1 MNGSILVLLLINH
14 LASAGTVRFLV
25 EPDDS
30 QQENFQNDQELSP
43 LLSQQQT
50 NPQQQSDK
58 NEILKRIEES
68 NSYHA
73 KINEIEFDY
82 FNMLSSRK
90 KKDWPAK
97 SDKGQLIRPPYMYAN
112 YQQLTN
118 DQNASIDDQIVGGQ
132 IDNTDQSAANRL
144 NSQFDSPFTGGE
156 PSSNNGFGHELS
168 GDQSGAQTSD
178 DKFDSRTGDDRTVQ
192 ADKLDNPEPSINS
205 TAASDQPGVDETD
218 KRKSNWLISM
228 LNKFGLKSNENLNAT
243 LNTTAIKEKLS
254 YYSDYDVMM
263 GIRIGYWLFSFFSI
277 FTAFIAYKSYC
288 SSRKQARHRRES
300 EKNRRKADEQGSSRR
315 GTQLPAKYSSV
326 RGGSSRQSN
335 FVKLKSREDP
345 DSSS

>member
-1 MNGSILVLLLINH
+1 MNGSIFILLLINH
-14 LASAGTVRFLV
+14 LASAGTVRFGLL
-25 EPDDS
+25 ESDDS
-30 QQENFQNDQELSP
+30 QADDFQNDQELNP
-43 LLSQQQT
+43 

-58 NEILKRIEES
+58 NEIQKRIEES

-82 FNMLSSRK
+82 FNMLTSRK
-90 KKDWPAK
+90 KKDGPAK

-118 DQNASIDDQIVGGQ
+118 DQNVSSDDQIVGGQ

-144 NSQFDSPFTGGE
+144 NNQFDSPFTGGE
-156 PSSNNGFGHELS
+156 PSSSSGFAHEPN
-168 GDQSGAQTSD
+168 GDQSGSQTSG
-178 DKFDSRTGDDRTVQ
+178 DKIDSRTSDHRTMQ
-192 ADKLDNPEPSINS
+192 SDKLDNPDPSVNS
-205 TAASDQPGVDETD
+205 TAASDQPGVSDTD
-218 KRKSNWLISM
+218 KRKSNWLINM
-228 LNKFGLKSNENLNAT
+228 LNKFGLKSNENLNGTVNA
-243 LNTTAIKEKLS
+243 TAIKEKLS
-254 YYSDYDVMM
+254 YYSDYDVML
-263 GIRIGYWLFSFFSI
+263 GIRIAYWLFSFFSI
-277 FTAFIAYKSYC
+277 FTLFIAYKSYC

-300 EKNRRKADEQGSSRR
+300 EKSRHKGDEQGSSRR

-335 FVKLKSREDP
+335 FVKLKPSKDP